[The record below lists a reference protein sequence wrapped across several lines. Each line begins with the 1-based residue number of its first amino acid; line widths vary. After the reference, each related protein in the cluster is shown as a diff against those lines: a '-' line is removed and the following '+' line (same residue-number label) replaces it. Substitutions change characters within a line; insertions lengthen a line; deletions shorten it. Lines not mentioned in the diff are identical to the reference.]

1 MYDLISQI
9 IGHTWVQGDSAQQY
23 IYYTC
28 CAIITL
34 HPGVTNDLRNKII
47 HRHQLLKNLA
57 KIQGTEIKK
66 NNAKNG

>member
-28 CAIITL
+28 CAIIIML
-34 HPGVTNDLRNKII
+34 FAVVIDLLYRGF
-47 HRHQLLKNLA
+47 RHLWRGKS
-57 KIQGTEIKK
+57 
-66 NNAKNG
+66 